1 MMDRRKFVALTGVAG
16 AATLTGLSS
25 VVRGQSGGDRD
36 FYELRQYNVKTA
48 EQEKQLLSFLKEAAI
63 PALNRI
69 NVGPI
74 GVFLPQEEKP
84 EKSVFPLADN
94 ERPIYAVLRHKSLE
108 TMVTMV
114 EKLGD
119 DDEFL
124 AAGASLLDATN
135 EEPAYARMQSALM
148 LAFAGMPTVDK
159 PTTVPERVF
168 QLRIYESP
176 TIKTGQKKIEM
187 FNVGEIEIFR
197 KTGLNPVF
205 FGETVIGPRMP
216 NLTYMLG
223 FDSMEQ
229 QKAAWKTFVA
239 HPDWKAL
246 KSKPEFADK
255 KILSG
260 ITNLPLV
267 AAACS
272 QI

>member
-1 MMDRRKFVALTGVAG
+1 MMDRRKFVAMTGLAG
-16 AATLTGLSS
+16 AATLTSFAS
-25 VVRGQSGGDRD
+25 EVRGQSGGDRD
-36 FYELRQYNVKTA
+36 YYELRQYNVKTA
-48 EQEKQLLSFLKEAAI
+48 DQKKQLLSFMKKAAI

-69 NVGPI
+69 NVGPV
-74 GVFLPQEEKP
+74 GVFLPGEEKP
-84 EKSVFPLADN
+84 EESVFPLG
-94 ERPIYAVLRHKSLE
+94 EGESPVYAVLRHKSLE
-108 TMVTMV
+108 TVVTMT
-114 EKLGD
+114 EKLGAD
-119 DDEFL
+119 EEFL
-124 AAGASLLDATN
+124 AAGADLLDATK

-148 LAFAGMPTVDK
+148 MAFAGMPTVEK
-159 PTTVPERVF
+159 PTTVPQRVF

-205 FGETVIGPRMP
+205 FGDTVIGPRMP

-246 KSKPEFADK
+246 KGKPEYADK

-267 AAACS
+267 AAECS